1 MILSTTKE
9 LRLHIPSNAIDE
21 ISSLQGILDN
31 SEKDFLRDKLGDS
44 LYNRL
49 CEYYQTISPDDF
61 FMAVSN
67 GEHNQQ
73 PWMQL
78 LLMAQR
84 MVTYDAMSRFAY
96 TQALSINGAGINM
109 ASSDDYG
116 TASKDLLDKSV
127 QGYKREAMVSLNQML
142 VMLEGW
148 ARKMETPAPIAD
160 AGTTEPLPKEPE
172 DEQHK
177 AIEEISV
184 LWQESQYYYLHH
196 DLLIATCADLQQY
209 LDIYESREKF
219 IRLLPDLHFI
229 QDEYISEAIG
239 EDTVQ
244 RLLHTT
250 DPNDKPLLRKVRRLM
265 VAHLEERTTILTIDK
280 ARRAAAHN
288 EAIALRT
295 SVLRLMEMRKAVDA
309 VNNTP
314 TDKPSTNT
322 TDSTSKGYE
331 NNQPDS
337 KIFVS
342 PLLYYTDYTDY
353 YVIKKQQTTL
363 MTLIVRDIRAIRC

>member
-49 CEYYQTISPDDF
+49 CEYYQTVSPDDF
-61 FMAVSN
+61 YMAVCN
-67 GEHNQQ
+67 GENTQH

-84 MVTYDAMSRFAY
+84 MVTYDAMSRFVY
-96 TQALSINGAGINM
+96 TQALSINGTGINV

-116 TASKDLLDKSV
+116 TASKDLLDKGV

-148 ARKMETPAPIAD
+148 AKKMATPAPIAD
-160 AGTTEPLPKEPE
+160 ADTIEQPTEPK
-172 DEQHK
+172 DEEHK
-177 AIEEISV
+177 AIEEISL

-196 DLLIATCADLQQY
+196 DLLIATCADLQHY
-209 LDIYESREKF
+209 IDIYESREKF

-244 RLLHTT
+244 RLLHTD
-250 DPNDKPLLRKVRRLM
+250 DPADKPLLRKVRRLM

-288 EAIALRT
+288 EAISLHS
-295 SVLRLMEMRKAVDA
+295 SVLRLMEMRKAA
-309 VNNTP
+309 AAANNTP
-314 TDKPSTNT
+314 DKPSTNT

-342 PLLYYTDYTDY
+342 PLLY
-353 YVIKKQQTTL
+353 
-363 MTLIVRDIRAIRC
+363 

>member
-49 CEYYQTISPDDF
+49 CEYYQTVSPDDF
-61 FMAVSN
+61 YMAVCN
-67 GEHNQQ
+67 GENTQH

-84 MVTYDAMSRFAY
+84 MVTYDAMSRFVY
-96 TQALSINGAGINM
+96 TQALSINGTGINV

-116 TASKDLLDKSV
+116 TASKDLLDKGV

-148 ARKMETPAPIAD
+148 AKKMATPAPIAD
-160 AGTTEPLPKEPE
+160 ANSTEPPTTEPK
-172 DEQHK
+172 DEEHK
-177 AIEEISV
+177 AIEEISL

-196 DLLIATCADLQQY
+196 DLLIATCADLQHY

-244 RLLHTT
+244 RLLHTD
-250 DPNDKPLLRKVRRLM
+250 DPADKPLLRKVRRLM

-295 SVLRLMEMRKAVDA
+295 SVLRLMEMRKAADVA
-309 VNNTP
+309 NTTP
-314 TDKPSTNT
+314 DKPSTNT

-342 PLLYYTDYTDY
+342 PLLY
-353 YVIKKQQTTL
+353 
-363 MTLIVRDIRAIRC
+363 

>member
-1 MILSTTKE
+1 MILSTIKE

-31 SEKDFLRDKLGDS
+31 SEKDFLRDKLGNS

-49 CEYYQTISPDDF
+49 CEYYQTVSPDDF
-61 FMAVSN
+61 YMAVSN
-67 GEHNQQ
+67 GEHTQQ

-96 TQALSINGAGINM
+96 TQALSINGTGINV

-116 TASKDLLDKSV
+116 TASKDLLDKGV

-148 ARKMETPAPIAD
+148 ARKMATPAAIAEAD
-160 AGTTEPLPKEPE
+160 STDQPTTEPK

-177 AIEEISV
+177 AIEDISL
-184 LWQESQYYYLHH
+184 LWQESQYYYAHH

-209 LDIYESREKF
+209 LDIYENREKF

-239 EDTVQ
+239 EDTIQ
-244 RLLHTT
+244 RLLHT
-250 DPNDKPLLRKVRRLM
+250 DNPNDKPFLRKVRRLM

-288 EAIALRT
+288 EAIALRS
-295 SVLRLMEMRKAVDA
+295 SVLRLMEMRKAADA
-309 VNNTP
+309 ANTTP
-314 TDKPSTNT
+314 DNPSTNT

-342 PLLYYTDYTDY
+342 PLLY
-353 YVIKKQQTTL
+353 
-363 MTLIVRDIRAIRC
+363 

>member
-61 FMAVSN
+61 YMAVSN
-67 GEHNQQ
+67 GQHSKR

-127 QGYKREAMVSLNQML
+127 QGYKREAMVSLNQLL
-142 VMLEGW
+142 VMLENW
-148 ARKMETPAPIAD
+148 ARRSENDETV
-160 AGTTEPLPKEPE
+160 KEIT
-172 DEQHK
+172 Q
-177 AIEEISV
+177 
-184 LWQESQYYYLHH
+184 LWKESPYYFLHH
-196 DLLIATCADLQQY
+196 DLLIPTAVMLQDF
-209 LDIYESREKF
+209 LDIYDSREKF
-219 IRLLPDLHFI
+219 IRLLPDLHYI
-229 QDEYISEAIG
+229 QDEYIADAIG
-239 EDTVQ
+239 EDTIKH
-244 RLLHTT
+244 LLTST
-250 DPNDKPLLRKVRRLM
+250 DASDELLLRKVRRLM

-314 TDKPSTNT
+314 TEQPSTNT
-322 TDSTSKGYE
+322 TVSTSKGYE

-342 PLLYYTDYTDY
+342 PLLY
-353 YVIKKQQTTL
+353 
-363 MTLIVRDIRAIRC
+363 

>member
-1 MILSTTKE
+1 MILSTIKE

-21 ISSLQGILDN
+21 INSLQGILDN

-49 CEYYQTISPDDF
+49 CEYYQTVSPDDF
-61 FMAVSN
+61 YMAVSN
-67 GEHNQQ
+67 GEHTQQ

-96 TQALSINGAGINM
+96 TQALSINGTGINV

-116 TASKDLLDKSV
+116 TASKDLLDKGV

-148 ARKMETPAPIAD
+148 ARKMATPAAIAEAD
-160 AGTTEPLPKEPE
+160 STDQPTTEPK

-177 AIEEISV
+177 AIEEISL
-184 LWQESQYYYLHH
+184 LWQESQYYYAHH

-209 LDIYESREKF
+209 LDIYENREKF

-239 EDTVQ
+239 EDTIQ
-244 RLLHTT
+244 RLLHT
-250 DPNDKPLLRKVRRLM
+250 DNPNDKALLRKVRRLM

-288 EAIALRT
+288 EAIALRS
-295 SVLRLMEMRKAVDA
+295 SVLRLMEMRKAADA
-309 VNNTP
+309 ANTTP
-314 TDKPSTNT
+314 DNPSTNT

-342 PLLYYTDYTDY
+342 PLLY
-353 YVIKKQQTTL
+353 
-363 MTLIVRDIRAIRC
+363 

>member
-1 MILSTTKE
+1 MPIIQNSNFKIRMILSTIKE

-44 LYNRL
+44 LYHRL
-49 CEYYQTISPDDF
+49 CEYYQTVSPDDF
-61 FMAVSN
+61 YMAVSN
-67 GEHNQQ
+67 GEHAQQ

-96 TQALSINGAGINM
+96 TQALSINGTGINV

-116 TASKDLLDKSV
+116 TASKDLLDKGV

-148 ARKMETPAPIAD
+148 ARKMATPAAIAEAD
-160 AGTTEPLPKEPE
+160 STDQPTTEPK

-177 AIEEISV
+177 AIEEISL
-184 LWQESQYYYLHH
+184 LWQESQYYYAHH
-196 DLLIATCADLQQY
+196 NLLIATCADLQQY

-244 RLLHTT
+244 RLLHTYN
-250 DPNDKPLLRKVRRLM
+250 PNDKPLLRKVRRLM

-288 EAIALRT
+288 EAIALRS
-295 SVLRLMEMRKAVDA
+295 SVLRLMEMRKAADA
-309 VNNTP
+309 ANTTP
-314 TDKPSTNT
+314 DNPSTNT

-342 PLLYYTDYTDY
+342 PLLY
-353 YVIKKQQTTL
+353 
-363 MTLIVRDIRAIRC
+363 

>member
-49 CEYYQTISPDDF
+49 CEYYQTVSPDDF
-61 FMAVSN
+61 YMAVCN
-67 GEHNQQ
+67 GENTQH

-84 MVTYDAMSRFAY
+84 MVTYDAMSRFVY
-96 TQALSINGAGINM
+96 TQALSINGTGINV

-116 TASKDLLDKSV
+116 TASKDLLDKGV

-148 ARKMETPAPIAD
+148 AKKMATPALIAD
-160 AGTTEPLPKEPE
+160 ANSTEPPTTEPK
-172 DEQHK
+172 DEEHK
-177 AIEEISV
+177 AIEEISL

-196 DLLIATCADLQQY
+196 DLLIATCADLQHY

-244 RLLHTT
+244 RLLHTD
-250 DPNDKPLLRKVRRLM
+250 DPADKPLLRKVRRLM
-265 VAHLEERTTILTIDK
+265 VAHLEERPTILTIDK

-295 SVLRLMEMRKAVDA
+295 SVLRLMEMRKAADVA
-309 VNNTP
+309 NTTP
-314 TDKPSTNT
+314 DKPSTNT

-342 PLLYYTDYTDY
+342 PLLY
-353 YVIKKQQTTL
+353 
-363 MTLIVRDIRAIRC
+363 

>member
-21 ISSLQGILDN
+21 ISSLQGTLDN

-44 LYNRL
+44 LYDQL
-49 CEYYQTISPDDF
+49 CEYYQSISPDEF
-61 FMAVSN
+61 YLSVTN
-67 GEHNQQ
+67 GEHTHL
-73 PWMQL
+73 PWQQL

-84 MVTYDAMSRFAY
+84 MVVYDAMSRFAY
-96 TQALSINGAGINM
+96 TQALSINGTGINV
-109 ASSDDYG
+109 ASSEDYG
-116 TASKDLLDKSV
+116 AASKDLLDKGV

-148 ARKMETPAPIAD
+148 AKKMATPAPIANAD
-160 AGTTEPLPKEPE
+160 STEPPTTEQK

-177 AIEEISV
+177 AIEEISL

-196 DLLIATCADLQQY
+196 ALLIATCADLQHY

-244 RLLHTT
+244 QLLHTD
-250 DPNDKPLLRKVRRLM
+250 DPADKPLLRKVRRLM

-309 VNNTP
+309 ANNTP
-314 TDKPSTNT
+314 DKPSTNT

-337 KIFVS
+337 KIFVP
-342 PLLYYTDYTDY
+342 PLLY
-353 YVIKKQQTTL
+353 
-363 MTLIVRDIRAIRC
+363 

>member
-1 MILSTTKE
+1 MIISTIKE

-21 ISSLQGILDN
+21 INSLQGILDN

-49 CEYYQTISPDDF
+49 CEYYQTVSPDDF
-61 FMAVSN
+61 YMAVSN
-67 GEHNQQ
+67 GEHTQQ

-96 TQALSINGAGINM
+96 TQALSINGTGINV

-116 TASKDLLDKSV
+116 TASKDLLDKGV

-148 ARKMETPAPIAD
+148 ARKMATPAAIAEAD
-160 AGTTEPLPKEPE
+160 STDQPTTEPK

-177 AIEEISV
+177 AIEEISL
-184 LWQESQYYYLHH
+184 LWQESQYYYAHH

-229 QDEYISEAIG
+229 LDEYISEAIG

-244 RLLHTT
+244 RLLHT
-250 DPNDKPLLRKVRRLM
+250 DNPNDKPLLRKVRRLM

-288 EAIALRT
+288 EAIALRS
-295 SVLRLMEMRKAVDA
+295 SVLRLMEMRKAADA
-309 VNNTP
+309 ANTTP
-314 TDKPSTNT
+314 DNPSTNT

-331 NNQPDS
+331 NNLPDS

-342 PLLYYTDYTDY
+342 PLLY
-353 YVIKKQQTTL
+353 
-363 MTLIVRDIRAIRC
+363 

>member
-1 MILSTTKE
+1 MILSTIKE

-44 LYNRL
+44 LYHRL
-49 CEYYQTISPDDF
+49 CEYYQTVSPDDF
-61 FMAVSN
+61 YMAVSN
-67 GEHNQQ
+67 GEHAQQ

-96 TQALSINGAGINM
+96 TQALSINGTGINV

-116 TASKDLLDKSV
+116 TASKDLLDKGV

-148 ARKMETPAPIAD
+148 ARKMATPAAIAEAD
-160 AGTTEPLPKEPE
+160 STDPPTTEPK

-177 AIEEISV
+177 AIEEISL
-184 LWQESQYYYLHH
+184 LWQESQYYYAHH
-196 DLLIATCADLQQY
+196 DLLIATCAGLQQY

-244 RLLHTT
+244 RLLHTYN
-250 DPNDKPLLRKVRRLM
+250 PNDKPLLRKVRRLM

-288 EAIALRT
+288 EAIALRS
-295 SVLRLMEMRKAVDA
+295 SVLRLMEMRKAADA
-309 VNNTP
+309 ANTTP
-314 TDKPSTNT
+314 DNPSTNT

-342 PLLYYTDYTDY
+342 PLLY
-353 YVIKKQQTTL
+353 
-363 MTLIVRDIRAIRC
+363 

>member
-1 MILSTTKE
+1 MIISTIKE

-44 LYNRL
+44 LYHRL
-49 CEYYQTISPDDF
+49 CEYYQTVSPDDF
-61 FMAVSN
+61 YMAVSN
-67 GEHNQQ
+67 GEHAQQ

-96 TQALSINGAGINM
+96 TQALSINGTGINV

-116 TASKDLLDKSV
+116 TASKDLLDKGV

-148 ARKMETPAPIAD
+148 ARKMATPAAIVEAD
-160 AGTTEPLPKEPE
+160 STDQPTSEPK

-177 AIEEISV
+177 AIEEISL
-184 LWQESQYYYLHH
+184 LWQESQYYYAHH

-209 LDIYESREKF
+209 LDIYENREKF

-239 EDTVQ
+239 EDMVQ
-244 RLLHTT
+244 RLLHT
-250 DPNDKPLLRKVRRLM
+250 DNPNDKPFLRKVRRLM

-288 EAIALRT
+288 EAIALRS
-295 SVLRLMEMRKAVDA
+295 SVLRLMEMRKAADA
-309 VNNTP
+309 ANTTP
-314 TDKPSTNT
+314 DNPSTNT

-342 PLLYYTDYTDY
+342 PLLY
-353 YVIKKQQTTL
+353 
-363 MTLIVRDIRAIRC
+363 

>member
-67 GEHNQQ
+67 GEHSQQ

-116 TASKDLLDKSV
+116 TASKDLLDKGV

-148 ARKMETPAPIAD
+148 ARKMETPAPISNAD
-160 AGTTEPLPKEPE
+160 TTEPSPTEPEGEPSPTEPE

-209 LDIYESREKF
+209 LDIYENREKF

-244 RLLHTT
+244 CLLHAT

-309 VNNTP
+309 ANNTP

-342 PLLYYTDYTDY
+342 PLLY
-353 YVIKKQQTTL
+353 
-363 MTLIVRDIRAIRC
+363 

>member
-1 MILSTTKE
+1 MIISTTKE

-49 CEYYQTISPDDF
+49 CEYYQTISPDGF
-61 FMAVSN
+61 YLSVCN
-67 GEHNQQ
+67 GEHIHQ
-73 PWMQL
+73 PWQQL

-84 MVTYDAMSRFAY
+84 VVAYDAMARFAY
-96 TQALSINGAGINM
+96 PQALSINGTGINV
-109 ASSDDYG
+109 ASSEDYG
-116 TASKDLLDKSV
+116 AASKDLIDKGV

-148 ARKMETPAPIAD
+148 AKNCVKKQASDVQKTAESVPNTDNSVPKTGESVR
-160 AGTTEPLPKEPE
+160 TTEIKE
-172 DEQHK
+172 
-177 AIEEISV
+177 ITN
-184 LWQESQYYYLHH
+184 LWKESTYYYLHH
-196 DLLIATCADLQQY
+196 DLLIATCADLQHY

-239 EDTVQ
+239 EPMVQ
-244 RLLHTT
+244 QLLTST
-250 DPNDKPLLRKVRRLM
+250 DSEDKPLLRKVRRLM

-280 ARRAAAHN
+280 TRRSAAHN
-288 EAIALRT
+288 EAVALRS
-295 SVLRLMEMRKAVDA
+295 SVLRLVEMRKAVGKA
-309 VNNTP
+309 NAEV
-314 TDKPSTNT
+314 KSA
-322 TDSTSKGYE
+322 DSENHSDNQKGYE
-331 NNQPDS
+331 NNQPGS

-342 PLLYYTDYTDY
+342 PLLY
-353 YVIKKQQTTL
+353 
-363 MTLIVRDIRAIRC
+363 

>member
-49 CEYYQTISPDDF
+49 CEYYLTISPDDF

-67 GEHNQQ
+67 GEHSQQ

-160 AGTTEPLPKEPE
+160 ADTAEPSPTEPEGEPSPTEPE
-172 DEQHK
+172 DELHK

-244 RLLHTT
+244 HLLHTT

-295 SVLRLMEMRKAVDA
+295 SVLRLMEMRKAVNA

-322 TDSTSKGYE
+322 TDSTGKGYE

-342 PLLYYTDYTDY
+342 PLLY
-353 YVIKKQQTTL
+353 
-363 MTLIVRDIRAIRC
+363 

>member
-67 GEHNQQ
+67 GEHSKQ

-160 AGTTEPLPKEPE
+160 ADTTEPLPTEPNAEPSPTEPE

-244 RLLHTT
+244 HLLHTT

-288 EAIALRT
+288 EAISLRA

-342 PLLYYTDYTDY
+342 PLLY
-353 YVIKKQQTTL
+353 
-363 MTLIVRDIRAIRC
+363 

>member
-49 CEYYQTISPDDF
+49 CEYYQTVSPDDF
-61 FMAVSN
+61 YMTVCN
-67 GEHNQQ
+67 GENTQH

-84 MVTYDAMSRFAY
+84 MVTYDAMSRFVY
-96 TQALSINGAGINM
+96 TQALSINGTGINV
-109 ASSDDYG
+109 ASSEDYG
-116 TASKDLLDKSV
+116 TASKDLLDKGV

-148 ARKMETPAPIAD
+148 ARKMTTPAPIAD
-160 AGTTEPLPKEPE
+160 SDSTEPPTTEPK

-177 AIEEISV
+177 DIEEINL

-196 DLLIATCADLQQY
+196 DLLIATCADLQHY

-244 RLLHTT
+244 RLLHTD
-250 DPNDKPLLRKVRRLM
+250 DPADKPLLRKVRRLM

-295 SVLRLMEMRKAVDA
+295 SVLRLMEMRKAA
-309 VNNTP
+309 AAANNTP
-314 TDKPSTNT
+314 DKPSTNT

-331 NNQPDS
+331 NNQPNS

-342 PLLYYTDYTDY
+342 PLLY
-353 YVIKKQQTTL
+353 
-363 MTLIVRDIRAIRC
+363 

>member
-67 GEHNQQ
+67 GEHSQQ

-142 VMLEGW
+142 VMLENW
-148 ARKMETPAPIAD
+148 ARRSENDETV
-160 AGTTEPLPKEPE
+160 KEIT
-172 DEQHK
+172 Q
-177 AIEEISV
+177 
-184 LWQESQYYYLHH
+184 LWQESPYYFLHH
-196 DLLIATCADLQQY
+196 DLLIPTAVMLQDF

-219 IRLLPDLHFI
+219 IRLLPDLHYI
-229 QDEYISEAIG
+229 QDEYIADAIG
-239 EDTVQ
+239 EDTIKH
-244 RLLHTT
+244 LLTST
-250 DPNDKPLLRKVRRLM
+250 DASDELLLRKVRRLM

-322 TDSTSKGYE
+322 TDSTGKGYE

-342 PLLYYTDYTDY
+342 PLLY
-353 YVIKKQQTTL
+353 
-363 MTLIVRDIRAIRC
+363 

>member
-44 LYNRL
+44 LYDQL
-49 CEYYQTISPDDF
+49 CKYYQSISPDEF
-61 FMAVSN
+61 YLSVTN
-67 GEHNQQ
+67 GEHTHL
-73 PWMQL
+73 PWQQL
-78 LLMAQR
+78 LLIAQR
-84 MVTYDAMSRFAY
+84 MVVYDAMSRFAY
-96 TQALSINGAGINM
+96 TQALSINGTGINV
-109 ASSDDYG
+109 ASSEDYG
-116 TASKDLLDKSV
+116 AASKDLLDKGV

-148 ARKMETPAPIAD
+148 ARKMATPAAVAD
-160 AGTTEPLPKEPE
+160 ADSTEPPTTEPK
-172 DEQHK
+172 DEEHK
-177 AIEEISV
+177 AIEDISL

-196 DLLIATCADLQQY
+196 DLLIATCADLQHY

-239 EDTVQ
+239 EDMVQ
-244 RLLHTT
+244 RLLHT
-250 DPNDKPLLRKVRRLM
+250 DAPADKPLLRKVRRLM

-288 EAIALRT
+288 EAIALRS
-295 SVLRLMEMRKAVDA
+295 SVLRLMEMRKAADA
-309 VNNTP
+309 ANTTP
-314 TDKPSTNT
+314 DKPSTNT
-322 TDSTSKGYE
+322 TDSTSKGYK

-342 PLLYYTDYTDY
+342 PLLY
-353 YVIKKQQTTL
+353 
-363 MTLIVRDIRAIRC
+363 

>member
-49 CEYYQTISPDDF
+49 CEYYQTVSPDDF
-61 FMAVSN
+61 YMAVSN
-67 GEHNQQ
+67 GEHTQQ

-96 TQALSINGAGINM
+96 TQALSINGTGINV

-116 TASKDLLDKSV
+116 TASKDLLDKGV

-148 ARKMETPAPIAD
+148 AKKMATPAPIANAD
-160 AGTTEPLPKEPE
+160 STEPPTTEPK
-172 DEQHK
+172 DEQRK
-177 AIEEISV
+177 AIEEISL
-184 LWQESQYYYLHH
+184 LWQESQYYYAHH

-244 RLLHTT
+244 RLLHTD
-250 DPNDKPLLRKVRRLM
+250 DPADKPLLRKVRRLM

-295 SVLRLMEMRKAVDA
+295 SVLWLMEMRKAVDA
-309 VNNTP
+309 ANNTP
-314 TDKPSTNT
+314 DKPSTNT

-342 PLLYYTDYTDY
+342 PLLY
-353 YVIKKQQTTL
+353 
-363 MTLIVRDIRAIRC
+363 

>member
-1 MILSTTKE
+1 MIISTIKE

-21 ISSLQGILDN
+21 INSLQGILDN

-44 LYNRL
+44 LYHRL
-49 CEYYQTISPDDF
+49 CEYYQTVSPDDF
-61 FMAVSN
+61 YMAVSN
-67 GEHNQQ
+67 GEHAQQ

-96 TQALSINGAGINM
+96 TQALSINGTGINV

-116 TASKDLLDKSV
+116 TASKDLLDKGV

-148 ARKMETPAPIAD
+148 ARKMATPAAIAEAD
-160 AGTTEPLPKEPE
+160 STDPPTTEPK

-177 AIEEISV
+177 AIEEISL
-184 LWQESQYYYLHH
+184 LWQESQYYYAHH
-196 DLLIATCADLQQY
+196 DLLISTCADLQQY
-209 LDIYESREKF
+209 LDIYENREKF

-244 RLLHTT
+244 RLLHT
-250 DPNDKPLLRKVRRLM
+250 DNPNDKPLLRKVRRLM
-265 VAHLEERTTILTIDK
+265 VGHLEERTTILTIDK
-280 ARRAAAHN
+280 ARRVAAHN
-288 EAIALRT
+288 EAIALRS
-295 SVLRLMEMRKAVDA
+295 SVLRLMEMRKAA
-309 VNNTP
+309 NAANTTP
-314 TDKPSTNT
+314 DNPSTNT

-342 PLLYYTDYTDY
+342 PLLY
-353 YVIKKQQTTL
+353 
-363 MTLIVRDIRAIRC
+363 

>member
-1 MILSTTKE
+1 MPIIQNSNFKIRMILSTIKE

-31 SEKDFLRDKLGDS
+31 SEKDFLRDKLGGS
-44 LYNRL
+44 LYHRL
-49 CEYYQTISPDDF
+49 CEYYQTVSPDDF
-61 FMAVSN
+61 YMAVSN
-67 GEHNQQ
+67 GEHAQR

-96 TQALSINGAGINM
+96 TQALSINGTGINV

-116 TASKDLLDKSV
+116 TASKDLLDKGV

-148 ARKMETPAPIAD
+148 ARKMATPAAIAEAD
-160 AGTTEPLPKEPE
+160 STDPPTTEPK

-177 AIEEISV
+177 AIEEISL
-184 LWQESQYYYLHH
+184 LWQESQYYYAHH
-196 DLLIATCADLQQY
+196 DLLIATCAELQHY

-239 EDTVQ
+239 EPMVQ
-244 RLLHTT
+244 RLLIST
-250 DPNDKPLLRKVRRLM
+250 DPEDKPLLRKVRRLM
-265 VAHLEERTTILTIDK
+265 VAHLEERTTILAIDK
-280 ARRAAAHN
+280 TRRSAAHN
-288 EAIALRT
+288 EAVALRS
-295 SVLRLMEMRKAVDA
+295 SVLRLVEMRKAVGKA
-309 VNNTP
+309 NAEV
-314 TDKPSTNT
+314 KSA
-322 TDSTSKGYE
+322 DSENHSDNQKGYE
-331 NNQPDS
+331 NNQPGS

-342 PLLYYTDYTDY
+342 PLLY
-353 YVIKKQQTTL
+353 
-363 MTLIVRDIRAIRC
+363 

>member
-1 MILSTTKE
+1 MILSTIKE

-21 ISSLQGILDN
+21 INSLQGILDN

-49 CEYYQTISPDDF
+49 CEYYQTVSPDDF
-61 FMAVSN
+61 YMAVSN
-67 GEHNQQ
+67 GEHAQQ

-96 TQALSINGAGINM
+96 TQALSINGTGINV

-116 TASKDLLDKSV
+116 TASKDLLDKGV

-148 ARKMETPAPIAD
+148 ARKMATPAAIAEAD
-160 AGTTEPLPKEPE
+160 STDQPTTEPK

-177 AIEEISV
+177 AIEEISL
-184 LWQESQYYYLHH
+184 LWQESQYYYAHH

-209 LDIYESREKF
+209 LDIYENREKF

-244 RLLHTT
+244 HLLHT
-250 DPNDKPLLRKVRRLM
+250 DNPNDKPLLRKVRRLM

-288 EAIALRT
+288 EAIALRS
-295 SVLRLMEMRKAVDA
+295 SVLRLMEMRKAADA
-309 VNNTP
+309 ANTTP
-314 TDKPSTNT
+314 DNPSTNT

-342 PLLYYTDYTDY
+342 PLLY
-353 YVIKKQQTTL
+353 
-363 MTLIVRDIRAIRC
+363 

>member
-160 AGTTEPLPKEPE
+160 AGTTGTLPTEPEGEPSPTEPE

-288 EAIALRT
+288 EAISLRT

-322 TDSTSKGYE
+322 TDSTGKGYE

-342 PLLYYTDYTDY
+342 PLLY
-353 YVIKKQQTTL
+353 
-363 MTLIVRDIRAIRC
+363 

>member
-67 GEHNQQ
+67 GEHSQQ

-148 ARKMETPAPIAD
+148 ARKMGTPAPIAD
-160 AGTTEPLPKEPE
+160 ADTTEPLPTETEGEPSPTEPE
-172 DEQHK
+172 NEQHK
-177 AIEEISV
+177 AVEEISV

-250 DPNDKPLLRKVRRLM
+250 DPNDRPLLRKVRRLM

-295 SVLRLMEMRKAVDA
+295 SVLRLMEMRKAVDDS
-309 VNNTP
+309 NNTP

-322 TDSTSKGYE
+322 TDSTGKGYE
-331 NNQPDS
+331 NNHPGS

-342 PLLYYTDYTDY
+342 PLLY
-353 YVIKKQQTTL
+353 
-363 MTLIVRDIRAIRC
+363 

>member
-49 CEYYQTISPDDF
+49 CEYYQTVSPDDF
-61 FMAVSN
+61 YMAVCN
-67 GEHNQQ
+67 GENTQH

-84 MVTYDAMSRFAY
+84 MVTYDAMSRFVY
-96 TQALSINGAGINM
+96 TQALSINGTGINV

-116 TASKDLLDKSV
+116 TASKDLLDKGV

-148 ARKMETPAPIAD
+148 AKKMATPAPIAD
-160 AGTTEPLPKEPE
+160 ADSTKPPTTEPK
-172 DEQHK
+172 DEEHK
-177 AIEEISV
+177 AIEEISL

-196 DLLIATCADLQQY
+196 DLLIATCADLQHY

-244 RLLHTT
+244 RLLHTN
-250 DPNDKPLLRKVRRLM
+250 DPADQPLLRKVRRLM

-288 EAIALRT
+288 EAIALRA
-295 SVLRLMEMRKAVDA
+295 SVLRLMEMRKAADVA
-309 VNNTP
+309 NTTP
-314 TDKPSTNT
+314 DKPSTNT

-331 NNQPDS
+331 NNQPNS

-342 PLLYYTDYTDY
+342 PLLY
-353 YVIKKQQTTL
+353 
-363 MTLIVRDIRAIRC
+363 

>member
-1 MILSTTKE
+1 MILSTIKE

-21 ISSLQGILDN
+21 INSLQGILDN

-44 LYNRL
+44 LYLRL
-49 CEYYQTISPDDF
+49 CEYYQTVSPDDF
-61 FMAVSN
+61 YMAVSN
-67 GEHNQQ
+67 GEHAQQ

-96 TQALSINGAGINM
+96 TQALSINGTGINV

-116 TASKDLLDKSV
+116 TASKDLLDKGV

-148 ARKMETPAPIAD
+148 ARKMATPAAIAEAD
-160 AGTTEPLPKEPE
+160 STDQPTTEPK

-177 AIEEISV
+177 AIEEISL
-184 LWQESQYYYLHH
+184 LWQESQYYYAHH

-209 LDIYESREKF
+209 LDIYENREKF

-244 RLLHTT
+244 RLLHT
-250 DPNDKPLLRKVRRLM
+250 DNPNDKPLLRKVRRLM

-288 EAIALRT
+288 EAIALRS
-295 SVLRLMEMRKAVDA
+295 SVLRLMEMRKAADA
-309 VNNTP
+309 ANTTP
-314 TDKPSTNT
+314 DNPSTNT

-342 PLLYYTDYTDY
+342 PLLY
-353 YVIKKQQTTL
+353 
-363 MTLIVRDIRAIRC
+363 

>member
-49 CEYYQTISPDDF
+49 CEYYQTVSPDDF
-61 FMAVSN
+61 YMAVCN
-67 GEHNQQ
+67 GENTQH

-84 MVTYDAMSRFAY
+84 MVAYDAMSRFVY
-96 TQALSINGAGINM
+96 TQALSINGTGINV

-116 TASKDLLDKSV
+116 AASKDLLDKGV

-148 ARKMETPAPIAD
+148 AKKMATPAPIAD
-160 AGTTEPLPKEPE
+160 ADTLEQPTEPK
-172 DEQHK
+172 DEEHK
-177 AIEEISV
+177 AIEEISL

-196 DLLIATCADLQQY
+196 DLLIATCADLQHY

-244 RLLHTT
+244 RLLHTD
-250 DPNDKPLLRKVRRLM
+250 DPADKPLLRKVRRLM

-288 EAIALRT
+288 EAISLRS
-295 SVLRLMEMRKAVDA
+295 SVLRLMEMRKAA
-309 VNNTP
+309 AAANNTP
-314 TDKPSTNT
+314 DKPSTNT

-342 PLLYYTDYTDY
+342 PLLY
-353 YVIKKQQTTL
+353 
-363 MTLIVRDIRAIRC
+363 

>member
-1 MILSTTKE
+1 MIISTTKE

-21 ISSLQGILDN
+21 IGSLQGILDN

-44 LYNRL
+44 LYRQL
-49 CEYYQTISPDDF
+49 CEYYQTVSPDDF
-61 FMAVSN
+61 YIAVSN
-67 GEHNQQ
+67 GEHTQQ

-84 MVTYDAMSRFAY
+84 MVAYDAMSRFAY
-96 TQALSINGAGINM
+96 TQALSINGTGINV

-116 TASKDLLDKSV
+116 TASKDLLDKGV

-148 ARKMETPAPIAD
+148 ARKMATSAVIAD
-160 AGTTEPLPKEPE
+160 ADSTDPPTTEPK
-172 DEQHK
+172 DEEHK
-177 AIEEISV
+177 AIEEISL

-239 EDTVQ
+239 EPMVQ
-244 RLLHTT
+244 HLLHTT
-250 DPNDKPLLRKVRRLM
+250 DPADKPLLRKVRRLM

-280 ARRAAAHN
+280 ARRTAAHN
-288 EAIALRT
+288 EAISLRA
-295 SVLRLMEMRKAVDA
+295 SVLRLVEMRKAVEKA
-309 VNNTP
+309 NTENQNTNSDNQAP
-314 TDKPSTNT
+314 SANTNDDK
-322 TDSTSKGYE
+322 DYE
-331 NNQPDS
+331 NNQPGS
-337 KIFVS
+337 KFFVS
-342 PLLYYTDYTDY
+342 PLLY
-353 YVIKKQQTTL
+353 
-363 MTLIVRDIRAIRC
+363 

>member
-1 MILSTTKE
+1 MILSTIKE

-21 ISSLQGILDN
+21 ISSLQGTLDN

-44 LYNRL
+44 LYDQL
-49 CEYYQTISPDDF
+49 CEYYQSISPDEF
-61 FMAVSN
+61 YLSVTN
-67 GEHNQQ
+67 GEHTHL
-73 PWMQL
+73 PWQQL

-96 TQALSINGAGINM
+96 TQALSINGTGINVV
-109 ASSDDYG
+109 SSDDYG
-116 TASKDLLDKSV
+116 TASKDLLDKGV

-148 ARKMETPAPIAD
+148 ARKMATPAPIAGAD
-160 AGTTEPLPKEPE
+160 STEPPTTEQK

-177 AIEEISV
+177 AIEEISL
-184 LWQESQYYYLHH
+184 LWQESQYYYAHH
-196 DLLIATCADLQQY
+196 DLLIATCADLQHY

-229 QDEYISEAIG
+229 QDEYISEVIG

-244 RLLHTT
+244 RLLHTD
-250 DPNDKPLLRKVRRLM
+250 DPADKPLLRKVRRLM

-309 VNNTP
+309 ANNTP
-314 TDKPSTNT
+314 DKPSTNT

-342 PLLYYTDYTDY
+342 PLLY
-353 YVIKKQQTTL
+353 
-363 MTLIVRDIRAIRC
+363 

>member
-49 CEYYQTISPDDF
+49 CEYYQTVSPDDF
-61 FMAVSN
+61 YMAVSN
-67 GEHNQQ
+67 GEHTQQ

-96 TQALSINGAGINM
+96 TQALSINGTGINV
-109 ASSDDYG
+109 ASSEDYG
-116 TASKDLLDKSV
+116 AASKDLLDKGV

-148 ARKMETPAPIAD
+148 ARKMATPAAIAD
-160 AGTTEPLPKEPE
+160 ADSTEPPTTEPK
-172 DEQHK
+172 DEQRK
-177 AIEEISV
+177 AIEEISL
-184 LWQESQYYYLHH
+184 LWQESQYYYAHH

-244 RLLHTT
+244 RLLHTD
-250 DPNDKPLLRKVRRLM
+250 DPADKPLLRKVRRLM

-280 ARRAAAHN
+280 TRRAAAHN

-309 VNNTP
+309 ANATP
-314 TDKPSTNT
+314 TDNPSTNT

-342 PLLYYTDYTDY
+342 PLLY
-353 YVIKKQQTTL
+353 
-363 MTLIVRDIRAIRC
+363 

>member
-21 ISSLQGILDN
+21 ISSLQGTLDN

-44 LYNRL
+44 LYDQL
-49 CEYYQTISPDDF
+49 CEYYQSISPDEF
-61 FMAVSN
+61 YLSVTN
-67 GEHNQQ
+67 GEHTHL
-73 PWMQL
+73 PWQQL

-96 TQALSINGAGINM
+96 TQALSINGTGINV
-109 ASSDDYG
+109 ASSEDYG
-116 TASKDLLDKSV
+116 AASKDLLDKGV

-142 VMLEGW
+142 MMLEGW
-148 ARKMETPAPIAD
+148 AKKMATPAPIAD
-160 AGTTEPLPKEPE
+160 SDSTEPPTTEPK
-172 DEQHK
+172 DEEHK
-177 AIEEISV
+177 AIEEISL

-196 DLLIATCADLQQY
+196 DLLIATCADLQHY

-244 RLLHTT
+244 RLLYT
-250 DPNDKPLLRKVRRLM
+250 DDPADKPLLRKVRRLM

-309 VNNTP
+309 ANNTP
-314 TDKPSTNT
+314 DKPSTNT

-342 PLLYYTDYTDY
+342 PLLY
-353 YVIKKQQTTL
+353 
-363 MTLIVRDIRAIRC
+363 

>member
-49 CEYYQTISPDDF
+49 CEYYQTVSPDDF
-61 FMAVSN
+61 YMAVCN
-67 GEHNQQ
+67 GENTQH

-84 MVTYDAMSRFAY
+84 MVTYDAMSRFVY
-96 TQALSINGAGINM
+96 TQALSINGTGINV

-116 TASKDLLDKSV
+116 TASKDLLDKGV

-148 ARKMETPAPIAD
+148 AKKMATPAPIAD
-160 AGTTEPLPKEPE
+160 ADSTEPPTTEPK
-172 DEQHK
+172 DEEHK
-177 AIEEISV
+177 AIEEISL

-196 DLLIATCADLQQY
+196 DLLIATCADLQHY

-244 RLLHTT
+244 RLLHTD
-250 DPNDKPLLRKVRRLM
+250 DPADKPLLRKVRRLM

-295 SVLRLMEMRKAVDA
+295 SVLRLMEMRKAADVA
-309 VNNTP
+309 NATP
-314 TDKPSTNT
+314 DKPSTNT

-342 PLLYYTDYTDY
+342 PLLY
-353 YVIKKQQTTL
+353 
-363 MTLIVRDIRAIRC
+363 

>member
-49 CEYYQTISPDDF
+49 CEYYQTVSPDDF
-61 FMAVSN
+61 YMAVCN
-67 GEHNQQ
+67 GENTQH

-84 MVTYDAMSRFAY
+84 MVTYDAMSRFVY
-96 TQALSINGAGINM
+96 TQVLSINGTGINV

-116 TASKDLLDKSV
+116 TVSKDLLDKGV

-148 ARKMETPAPIAD
+148 AKKMATPALIAD
-160 AGTTEPLPKEPE
+160 ANSTEPPTTEPK
-172 DEQHK
+172 DEEHK
-177 AIEEISV
+177 AIEEISL

-196 DLLIATCADLQQY
+196 DLLIATCADLQHY

-244 RLLHTT
+244 RLLHTD
-250 DPNDKPLLRKVRRLM
+250 DPADKPLLRKVRRLM

-295 SVLRLMEMRKAVDA
+295 SVLRLMEMRKAADVA
-309 VNNTP
+309 NTTP
-314 TDKPSTNT
+314 DKPSTNT

-342 PLLYYTDYTDY
+342 PLLY
-353 YVIKKQQTTL
+353 
-363 MTLIVRDIRAIRC
+363 

>member
-1 MILSTTKE
+1 MILSTIKE

-21 ISSLQGILDN
+21 INSLQGILDN

-49 CEYYQTISPDDF
+49 CEYYQTVSPDDF
-61 FMAVSN
+61 YMAVSN
-67 GEHNQQ
+67 GEHTQQ

-96 TQALSINGAGINM
+96 TQALSINGTGINV

-116 TASKDLLDKSV
+116 TASKDLLDKGV

-148 ARKMETPAPIAD
+148 ARKMATPAAIAEAD
-160 AGTTEPLPKEPE
+160 STDQPTTEPK

-177 AIEEISV
+177 AIEEISL
-184 LWQESQYYYLHH
+184 LWQESQYYYAHH

-209 LDIYESREKF
+209 LDIYENREKF

-244 RLLHTT
+244 RLLHT
-250 DPNDKPLLRKVRRLM
+250 DNPNDKPLLRKVRRLM

-288 EAIALRT
+288 EAIALRS
-295 SVLRLMEMRKAVDA
+295 SVLRLMEMRKAADA
-309 VNNTP
+309 ANTTP
-314 TDKPSTNT
+314 DNPSTNT

-331 NNQPDS
+331 NNLPDS

-342 PLLYYTDYTDY
+342 PLLY
-353 YVIKKQQTTL
+353 
-363 MTLIVRDIRAIRC
+363 